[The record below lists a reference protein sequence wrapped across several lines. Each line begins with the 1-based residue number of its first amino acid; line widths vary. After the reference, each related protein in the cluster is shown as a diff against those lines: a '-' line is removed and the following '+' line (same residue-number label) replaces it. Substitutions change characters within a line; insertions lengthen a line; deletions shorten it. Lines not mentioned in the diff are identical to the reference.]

1 MYTEWTKKSWQNF
14 NYYQKANWYD
24 TKLLADVLQ
33 ELSKLPA
40 LVFAGETRSL
50 KKDLIDISRG
60 DAFLLQCGDCSESF
74 VDCQGPRIHNLIRI
88 ILQMSMIIT
97 YITNKRVVK
106 IGRIAGQYAKPRS
119 NEFEIVDNVQLPIYR
134 GDMIN
139 SYLPTPEYRKHDP
152 KRILEA
158 YYKSAATLNLIRAF
172 TKGGY
177 ASLQSITDWQK
188 HYFKNFPIMDKYSEI
203 VINITKAINFMKAL
217 GLDVNNPQFNEVNFY
232 TSHEALI
239 LEYEES
245 LTRIDTTTGD
255 WYDTSAHMLWL
266 GNRSRYCDSSQ
277 VEFLSGINN
286 PIGIKVGPDYNDEDL
301 MCIIDKLNPANE
313 QGKICIIT
321 RFGIPTINKQ
331 LPVLIKHIKRKK
343 NNVVWIC
350 DPVHGNTY
358 VNKYNRKVRRFE
370 DIVKEIESFWEI
382 CIHEN
387 VIPGGIHI
395 ELTGDNVT
403 ECIGGLRAL
412 SEEDLDNN
420 YTSLC
425 DPRLNAEQSVEL
437 AFKIAD
443 IVKQY

>member
-1 MYTEWTKKSWQNF
+1 MNTEWTKKSWQNF

-139 SYLPTPEYRKHDP
+139 SFLPAQEYRKHDP

-203 VINITKAINFMKAL
+203 VINITKAINFMKA
-217 GLDVNNPQFNEVNFY
+217 
-232 TSHEALI
+232 
-239 LEYEES
+239 
-245 LTRIDTTTGD
+245 
-255 WYDTSAHMLWL
+255 
-266 GNRSRYCDSSQ
+266 
-277 VEFLSGINN
+277 
-286 PIGIKVGPDYNDEDL
+286 
-301 MCIIDKLNPANE
+301 
-313 QGKICIIT
+313 
-321 RFGIPTINKQ
+321 
-331 LPVLIKHIKRKK
+331 
-343 NNVVWIC
+343 
-350 DPVHGNTY
+350 
-358 VNKYNRKVRRFE
+358 
-370 DIVKEIESFWEI
+370 
-382 CIHEN
+382 
-387 VIPGGIHI
+387 
-395 ELTGDNVT
+395 
-403 ECIGGLRAL
+403 
-412 SEEDLDNN
+412 
-420 YTSLC
+420 
-425 DPRLNAEQSVEL
+425 
-437 AFKIAD
+437 
-443 IVKQY
+443 